1 MMSWLS
7 GSSKSQRGDFNVVIY
22 ESDYKQLCTWVLKK
36 TDIETGGDLFGLWAD
51 KHTAVIQF
59 VVGPGQNC
67 RRSSVSFYQDINYLE
82 KIGEHMTIREG
93 VCHIGEWHSHH
104 QLGLARPSG
113 GDENTVWNNMPT
125 YNLKRFVIFIANLE
139 QLRKDSYNVNI
150 GCFLFEL
157 ESVNGKEK
165 QLPVL
170 QGTFKILKNENL
182 LNRKLLRKR
191 DEGAEHDKIEI
202 SMECLKMEISPEGP
216 PQVTYVTKTS
226 SSSGNKRPK
235 TEGESGKKNNK
246 KSRKDARASSVGNEN
261 TQGKKSMTP
270 DDFKKGK
277 STGAEGTHKTATSDS
292 NEGNDS
298 HGSQPDDPKQ
308 GKSTG
313 AEGTHK
319 TATSDSNEGNDS
331 HGSQPDDPKQG
342 KLTGAEGT
350 QMIAT
355 SDSNETNDSHGS
367 EANDPKQGK
376 STRAEDTHKTATS
389 DSNEPNDSHGSQ
401 ADDPKQ
407 GKSTGVEGT
416 HKTATSD
423 SNEGNDSH
431 GSQPDD
437 PKQGKLTGAEGTQMI
452 ATSDPNEPN
461 DSHGSQPDD
470 PKQGKS
476 TGVEGT
482 HKTATSDSNEGNDS
496 HGSQPDDPK
505 QGKLT
510 GAEGTQMIAT
520 SDSNETNDS
529 HGSEANDPKQGKS
542 TRAEDTHKTAT
553 SDSNEGND
561 SHGSQAENSNELLT
575 NDEGNAQTSGGE
587 GTNLASDPLPQEKE
601 MDHEDQPGIQLL
613 ESKANV
619 TRASHDKTQEGTS
632 NKESNDDKRNVNISE
647 VEGENS
653 TDDQQL
659 PEKDQEHETQPNS
672 RKPEGDANDHNAS
685 HDRTEEGKSSKVSN
699 KDGGKAKIEGEKSAD
714 NAEPPSK
721 DSNKAFNSLDQDQ
734 TSRSNKNVSGQGET
748 PMKDKQTKSR
758 IQRSDRGAN
767 KQVKPHDSDKDKL
780 REGQKNDAS
789 RAGSSQPIPEKSS
802 KATKATPKSKSGAPP
817 SSSVPGKAVPVKPA
831 DKGAKK
837 KVEEK
842 GGIGKKGGPT
852 KYKNKTPSK

>member
-1 MMSWLS
+1 MSWLS

-82 KIGEHMTIREG
+82 KTGEHMTIREG

-170 QGTFKILKNENL
+170 QGTFKILKNENP

-202 SMECLKMEISPEGP
+202 KMECLKMEISPEGP

-235 TEGESGKKNNK
+235 TEDESGKKNNK

-261 TQGKKSMTP
+261 TQGKKNMTP
-270 DDFKKGK
+270 DDLKKGK
-277 STGAEGTHKTATSDS
+277 STGAEGTHK
-292 NEGNDS
+292 
-298 HGSQPDDPKQ
+298 
-308 GKSTG
+308 
-313 AEGTHK
+313 
-319 TATSDSNEGNDS
+319 
-331 HGSQPDDPKQG
+331 
-342 KLTGAEGT
+342 
-350 QMIAT
+350 IAT

-367 EANDPKQGK
+367 QANDPKQGK

-389 DSNEPNDSHGSQ
+389 DSNEHNDSHGSQ

-407 GKSTGVEGT
+407 GKSTGAEGT
-416 HKTATSD
+416 HKTPTSD

-431 GSQPDD
+431 GSQLDD
-437 PKQGKLTGAEGTQMI
+437 PKQVKLTGAEGT
-452 ATSDPNEPN
+452 
-461 DSHGSQPDD
+461 H
-470 PKQGKS
+470 
-476 TGVEGT
+476 
-482 HKTATSDSNEGNDS
+482 
-496 HGSQPDDPK
+496 
-505 QGKLT
+505 
-510 GAEGTQMIAT
+510 MIAT

-529 HGSEANDPKQGKS
+529 HGSQANDPKQGKS

-561 SHGSQAENSNELLT
+561 SHESQGENSNGLLT

-601 MDHEDQPGIQLL
+601 KDHEDQPGIQLL

-714 NAEPPSK
+714 NAEPPGK

-758 IQRSDRGAN
+758 SQRSDRGAN

-852 KYKNKTPSK
+852 KYKNKKPSK

>member
-1 MMSWLS
+1 MSWLS

-82 KIGEHMTIREG
+82 KTGEHMTLREG

-139 QLRKDSYNVNI
+139 QLRKDSYKVNI

-170 QGTFKILKNENL
+170 QGTFKILKNENP

-202 SMECLKMEISPEGP
+202 KMECLKMEISPEGP

-235 TEGESGKKNNK
+235 TEDESGKKNNK

-261 TQGKKSMTP
+261 TQGKKNMTP
-270 DDFKKGK
+270 DDLKKGK

-292 NEGNDS
+292 NETNDS
-298 HGSQPDDPKQ
+298 HGSQANDPKQGKSTRAEDTHKTATSDSNEPNDSHGSQADDPKQ

-367 EANDPKQGK
+367 Q
-376 STRAEDTHKTATS
+376 
-389 DSNEPNDSHGSQ
+389 
-401 ADDPKQ
+401 
-407 GKSTGVEGT
+407 
-416 HKTATSD
+416 
-423 SNEGNDSH
+423 
-431 GSQPDD
+431 
-437 PKQGKLTGAEGTQMI
+437 
-452 ATSDPNEPN
+452 
-461 DSHGSQPDD
+461 
-470 PKQGKS
+470 
-476 TGVEGT
+476 
-482 HKTATSDSNEGNDS
+482 
-496 HGSQPDDPK
+496 
-505 QGKLT
+505 
-510 GAEGTQMIAT
+510 
-520 SDSNETNDS
+520 
-529 HGSEANDPKQGKS
+529 ANDPKQGKS

-561 SHGSQAENSNELLT
+561 SHGSQAENSNGLLT

-601 MDHEDQPGIQLL
+601 KDHEDQPGIQLL

-714 NAEPPSK
+714 NAEPPGK

-758 IQRSDRGAN
+758 SQRSDRGAN

-789 RAGSSQPIPEKSS
+789 KAGSSQPTPGKSS
-802 KATKATPKSKSGAPP
+802 KATKATPKSKSGTPP

-831 DKGAKK
+831 GKEAMK

-852 KYKNKTPSK
+852 KYMNKKPSK

>member
-1 MMSWLS
+1 MSWLS

-82 KIGEHMTIREG
+82 KTGEHMTLREG

-170 QGTFKILKNENL
+170 QGTFKILKNENP

-202 SMECLKMEISPEGP
+202 KMECLKMEISPEGP

-235 TEGESGKKNNK
+235 TEDESGKKNNK

-261 TQGKKSMTP
+261 TQGKKNMTP
-270 DDFKKGK
+270 DDLKKGK

-292 NEGNDS
+292 NETNDS
-298 HGSQPDDPKQ
+298 HGSQANDPKQGKSTRAEDTHKTATSDSNEPNDSHGSQADDPKQ

-367 EANDPKQGK
+367 Q
-376 STRAEDTHKTATS
+376 
-389 DSNEPNDSHGSQ
+389 
-401 ADDPKQ
+401 
-407 GKSTGVEGT
+407 
-416 HKTATSD
+416 
-423 SNEGNDSH
+423 
-431 GSQPDD
+431 
-437 PKQGKLTGAEGTQMI
+437 
-452 ATSDPNEPN
+452 
-461 DSHGSQPDD
+461 
-470 PKQGKS
+470 
-476 TGVEGT
+476 
-482 HKTATSDSNEGNDS
+482 
-496 HGSQPDDPK
+496 
-505 QGKLT
+505 
-510 GAEGTQMIAT
+510 
-520 SDSNETNDS
+520 
-529 HGSEANDPKQGKS
+529 ANDPKQGKS

-561 SHGSQAENSNELLT
+561 SHGSQAENSNGLLT

-601 MDHEDQPGIQLL
+601 KDHEDQPGIQLL

-714 NAEPPSK
+714 NAEPPGK

-758 IQRSDRGAN
+758 SQRSDRGAN

-789 RAGSSQPIPEKSS
+789 KAGSSQPTPGKSS
-802 KATKATPKSKSGAPP
+802 KATKATPKSKSGTPP

-831 DKGAKK
+831 GKEAMK

-852 KYKNKTPSK
+852 KYMNKKPSK

>member
-1 MMSWLS
+1 MSWLS

-22 ESDYKQLCTWVLKK
+22 ESDYKQLCTWVLKN

-82 KIGEHMTIREG
+82 KIGEQMTKSEG

-170 QGTFKILKNENL
+170 QGTFKILKNENP

-202 SMECLKMEISPEGP
+202 KMECLKMEISPEGP

-235 TEGESGKKNNK
+235 TEDESGKKNNR

-261 TQGKKSMTP
+261 TQGKKNMTP
-270 DDFKKGK
+270 DDLKKGK

-292 NEGNDS
+292 NETNDS
-298 HGSQPDDPKQ
+298 HGSQANDPKQGKSTRAEDTHKTATSDSNEPNDSHGSQADDPKQ

-367 EANDPKQGK
+367 QANDPKQGK
-376 STRAEDTHKTATS
+376 STRT
-389 DSNEPNDSHGSQ
+389 
-401 ADDPKQ
+401 
-407 GKSTGVEGT
+407 
-416 HKTATSD
+416 
-423 SNEGNDSH
+423 
-431 GSQPDD
+431 
-437 PKQGKLTGAEGTQMI
+437 
-452 ATSDPNEPN
+452 
-461 DSHGSQPDD
+461 
-470 PKQGKS
+470 
-476 TGVEGT
+476 
-482 HKTATSDSNEGNDS
+482 
-496 HGSQPDDPK
+496 
-505 QGKLT
+505 
-510 GAEGTQMIAT
+510 
-520 SDSNETNDS
+520 
-529 HGSEANDPKQGKS
+529 
-542 TRAEDTHKTAT
+542 EDTHKTAT

-561 SHGSQAENSNELLT
+561 SHESQGENSNGLLT

-601 MDHEDQPGIQLL
+601 KDHEDQPGIQLL

-672 RKPEGDANDHNAS
+672 RKLEGDANDHNAS

-714 NAEPPSK
+714 NAEPPGK

-748 PMKDKQTKSR
+748 PMKDKQTKSGS
-758 IQRSDRGAN
+758 QRSDRGAN

-852 KYKNKTPSK
+852 KYKNKKPSK

>member
-1 MMSWLS
+1 MSWLS

-22 ESDYKQLCTWVLKK
+22 ESDYKQLCTWVLKN

-82 KIGEHMTIREG
+82 KIGEQMTKSEG

-170 QGTFKILKNENL
+170 QGTFKILKNENP

-202 SMECLKMEISPEGP
+202 KMECLKMEISPEGP

-235 TEGESGKKNNK
+235 TEDESGKKNNK

-261 TQGKKSMTP
+261 TQGKKNMTP
-270 DDFKKGK
+270 DDLKKGK

-292 NEGNDS
+292 NETNDS
-298 HGSQPDDPKQ
+298 HGSQ
-308 GKSTG
+308 
-313 AEGTHK
+313 
-319 TATSDSNEGNDS
+319 
-331 HGSQPDDPKQG
+331 
-342 KLTGAEGT
+342 
-350 QMIAT
+350 
-355 SDSNETNDSHGS
+355 
-367 EANDPKQGK
+367 ANDPKQGK

-407 GKSTGVEGT
+407 GKSTGAEGT
-416 HKTATSD
+416 HKTPTSD

-437 PKQGKLTGAEGTQMI
+437 PKQVKLTGAEGT
-452 ATSDPNEPN
+452 
-461 DSHGSQPDD
+461 H
-470 PKQGKS
+470 
-476 TGVEGT
+476 
-482 HKTATSDSNEGNDS
+482 
-496 HGSQPDDPK
+496 
-505 QGKLT
+505 
-510 GAEGTQMIAT
+510 MIAT

-529 HGSEANDPKQGKS
+529 HGSQANDPKQGKS

-561 SHGSQAENSNELLT
+561 SHESQGENSNGLLT

-601 MDHEDQPGIQLL
+601 KDHEDQPGIQLL

-685 HDRTEEGKSSKVSN
+685 HDRTEEGKSRKVSN

-714 NAEPPSK
+714 NAEPPGK

-758 IQRSDRGAN
+758 SQRSDRGAN

-789 RAGSSQPIPEKSS
+789 KAGSSQPTPGKSS
-802 KATKATPKSKSGAPP
+802 KATKATPKSKSGTPP

-831 DKGAKK
+831 GKEAMK

-852 KYKNKTPSK
+852 KYMNKKPSK

>member
-1 MMSWLS
+1 MSWLS

-22 ESDYKQLCTWVLKK
+22 ESDYKQLCTWVLKN

-82 KIGEHMTIREG
+82 KIGEQMTKSEG

-170 QGTFKILKNENL
+170 QGTFKILKNENP

-202 SMECLKMEISPEGP
+202 KMECLKMEISPEGP

-235 TEGESGKKNNK
+235 TEDESGKKNNR

-261 TQGKKSMTP
+261 TQGKKNMTP
-270 DDFKKGK
+270 DDLKKGK

-292 NEGNDS
+292 NETNDS
-298 HGSQPDDPKQ
+298 HGSQANDPKQGKSTRAEDTHKTATSDSNEPNDSHGSQADDPKQ

-367 EANDPKQGK
+367 Q
-376 STRAEDTHKTATS
+376 
-389 DSNEPNDSHGSQ
+389 
-401 ADDPKQ
+401 
-407 GKSTGVEGT
+407 
-416 HKTATSD
+416 
-423 SNEGNDSH
+423 
-431 GSQPDD
+431 
-437 PKQGKLTGAEGTQMI
+437 
-452 ATSDPNEPN
+452 
-461 DSHGSQPDD
+461 
-470 PKQGKS
+470 
-476 TGVEGT
+476 
-482 HKTATSDSNEGNDS
+482 
-496 HGSQPDDPK
+496 
-505 QGKLT
+505 
-510 GAEGTQMIAT
+510 
-520 SDSNETNDS
+520 
-529 HGSEANDPKQGKS
+529 ANDPKQGKS

-561 SHGSQAENSNELLT
+561 SHESQGENSNGLLT

-601 MDHEDQPGIQLL
+601 KDHEDQPGIQLL

-714 NAEPPSK
+714 NAEPPGK

-748 PMKDKQTKSR
+748 PMKDKQTKSGS
-758 IQRSDRGAN
+758 QRSDRGAN

-780 REGQKNDAS
+780 REGKKNDAS

-852 KYKNKTPSK
+852 KYKNKKPSK

>member
-1 MMSWLS
+1 MMSLLS
-7 GSSKSQRGDFNVVIY
+7 WSSKSQRGNFNVVIY
-22 ESDYKQLCTWVLKK
+22 ESDYKQLCAWVLKK

-82 KIGEHMTIREG
+82 KTGEHMTLREG

-170 QGTFKILKNENL
+170 QGTFKILQKENP

-202 SMECLKMEISPEGP
+202 KMECLKMEISPEGP

-235 TEGESGKKNNK
+235 TEDESGKKNNK

-261 TQGKKSMTP
+261 TQGKKNMTP
-270 DDFKKGK
+270 DDLKKGK

-292 NEGNDS
+292 NETNDS
-298 HGSQPDDPKQ
+298 HGSQANDPKQGKSTRAEDTHKTATSDSNEPNDSHGSQADDPKQ

-367 EANDPKQGK
+367 Q
-376 STRAEDTHKTATS
+376 
-389 DSNEPNDSHGSQ
+389 
-401 ADDPKQ
+401 
-407 GKSTGVEGT
+407 
-416 HKTATSD
+416 
-423 SNEGNDSH
+423 
-431 GSQPDD
+431 
-437 PKQGKLTGAEGTQMI
+437 
-452 ATSDPNEPN
+452 
-461 DSHGSQPDD
+461 
-470 PKQGKS
+470 
-476 TGVEGT
+476 
-482 HKTATSDSNEGNDS
+482 
-496 HGSQPDDPK
+496 
-505 QGKLT
+505 
-510 GAEGTQMIAT
+510 
-520 SDSNETNDS
+520 
-529 HGSEANDPKQGKS
+529 ANDPKQGKS

-561 SHGSQAENSNELLT
+561 SHGSQAENSNGLLT

-601 MDHEDQPGIQLL
+601 KDHEDQPGIQLL

-714 NAEPPSK
+714 NAEPPGK

-758 IQRSDRGAN
+758 SQRSDRGAN

-789 RAGSSQPIPEKSS
+789 KAGSSQPTPGKSS
-802 KATKATPKSKSGAPP
+802 KATKATPKSKSGTPP

-831 DKGAKK
+831 GKEAMK

-852 KYKNKTPSK
+852 KYMNKKPSK

>member
-1 MMSWLS
+1 MSWLS

-36 TDIETGGDLFGLWAD
+36 TNIETGGDLFGLWAD

-59 VVGPGQNC
+59 VAGPGQNC
-67 RRSSVSFYQDINYLE
+67 QRSSVSFYQDINYLG
-82 KIGEHMTIREG
+82 KIGEHMTKSEG

-170 QGTFKILKNENL
+170 QGTFKILKNENP
-182 LNRKLLRKR
+182 LNTKLLGKR

-202 SMECLKMEISPEGP
+202 KMECLKMEISPEGP

-235 TEGESGKKNNK
+235 TEDESGKMNK
-246 KSRKDARASSVGNEN
+246 KKKNSKESRKDARASSVGNEN
-261 TQGKKSMTP
+261 TQGKKNMTP
-270 DDFKKGK
+270 DDLKKGK

-292 NEGNDS
+292 NETNDS
-298 HGSQPDDPKQ
+298 HGSQ
-308 GKSTG
+308 
-313 AEGTHK
+313 
-319 TATSDSNEGNDS
+319 
-331 HGSQPDDPKQG
+331 
-342 KLTGAEGT
+342 
-350 QMIAT
+350 
-355 SDSNETNDSHGS
+355 
-367 EANDPKQGK
+367 ANDPKQGK

-407 GKSTGVEGT
+407 GKSTGAEGT

-431 GSQPDD
+431 GSQPGD
-437 PKQGKLTGAEGTQMI
+437 PKQGKLTGAEGT
-452 ATSDPNEPN
+452 
-461 DSHGSQPDD
+461 H
-470 PKQGKS
+470 
-476 TGVEGT
+476 
-482 HKTATSDSNEGNDS
+482 
-496 HGSQPDDPK
+496 
-505 QGKLT
+505 
-510 GAEGTQMIAT
+510 MIAT

-529 HGSEANDPKQGKS
+529 HGSQANDPKQGKS

-561 SHGSQAENSNELLT
+561 SHGSQAENSNGLLT

-587 GTNLASDPLPQEKE
+587 GTNPASDPLPQEKDK
-601 MDHEDQPGIQLL
+601 DHEDQSGIQLL

-714 NAEPPSK
+714 NAEPPGK
-721 DSNKAFNSLDQDQ
+721 DSNKALNSLDQDQ

-748 PMKDKQTKSR
+748 PMKDKQTKSGS
-758 IQRSDRGAN
+758 QRSDRGAN

-852 KYKNKTPSK
+852 KYKNKKPSK

>member
-1 MMSWLS
+1 MSWLS

-22 ESDYKQLCTWVLKK
+22 ESDYKQLCTWVLKN

-82 KIGEHMTIREG
+82 KIGEQMTKSEG

-170 QGTFKILKNENL
+170 QGTFKILKNENP

-202 SMECLKMEISPEGP
+202 KMECLKMEISPEGP

-235 TEGESGKKNNK
+235 TEDESGKKNNR

-261 TQGKKSMTP
+261 TQGKKNMTP
-270 DDFKKGK
+270 DDLKKGK
-277 STGAEGTHKTATSDS
+277 STGAEGTHKTAT
-292 NEGNDS
+292 
-298 HGSQPDDPKQ
+298 
-308 GKSTG
+308 
-313 AEGTHK
+313 
-319 TATSDSNEGNDS
+319 
-331 HGSQPDDPKQG
+331 
-342 KLTGAEGT
+342 
-350 QMIAT
+350 I
-355 SDSNETNDSHGS
+355 DSNETNDSHGS
-367 EANDPKQGK
+367 QANDPKQGK

-401 ADDPKQ
+401 ADDPEQ
-407 GKSTGVEGT
+407 GKSTGAEGT

-437 PKQGKLTGAEGTQMI
+437 PI
-452 ATSDPNEPN
+452 
-461 DSHGSQPDD
+461 
-470 PKQGKS
+470 
-476 TGVEGT
+476 
-482 HKTATSDSNEGNDS
+482 
-496 HGSQPDDPK
+496 

-520 SDSNETNDS
+520 SDSNEINDS
-529 HGSEANDPKQGKS
+529 HGSQANDPKQGKS
-542 TRAEDTHKTAT
+542 TRTEDTHKTAT

-561 SHGSQAENSNELLT
+561 SHESQGENSNGLLT

-601 MDHEDQPGIQLL
+601 KDHEDQPGIQLL

-714 NAEPPSK
+714 NAEPPGK

-748 PMKDKQTKSR
+748 PMKDKQTKSGS
-758 IQRSDRGAN
+758 QRSDRGAN

-852 KYKNKTPSK
+852 KYKNKKPSK

>member
-1 MMSWLS
+1 MSWLS

-22 ESDYKQLCTWVLKK
+22 ESDYKQLCTWVLKN

-82 KIGEHMTIREG
+82 KIGEQMTKSEG

-170 QGTFKILKNENL
+170 QGTFKILKNENP

-202 SMECLKMEISPEGP
+202 KMECLKMEISPEGP

-235 TEGESGKKNNK
+235 TEDESGKKNNR

-261 TQGKKSMTP
+261 TQGKKNMTP
-270 DDFKKGK
+270 DDLKKGK

-292 NEGNDS
+292 NETNDS
-298 HGSQPDDPKQ
+298 HGSQANDPKQGKSTRAEDTHKTATSDSNEPNDSHGSQADDPKQ

-367 EANDPKQGK
+367 QANDPKQGK
-376 STRAEDTHKTATS
+376 STRT
-389 DSNEPNDSHGSQ
+389 
-401 ADDPKQ
+401 
-407 GKSTGVEGT
+407 
-416 HKTATSD
+416 
-423 SNEGNDSH
+423 
-431 GSQPDD
+431 
-437 PKQGKLTGAEGTQMI
+437 
-452 ATSDPNEPN
+452 
-461 DSHGSQPDD
+461 
-470 PKQGKS
+470 
-476 TGVEGT
+476 
-482 HKTATSDSNEGNDS
+482 
-496 HGSQPDDPK
+496 
-505 QGKLT
+505 
-510 GAEGTQMIAT
+510 
-520 SDSNETNDS
+520 
-529 HGSEANDPKQGKS
+529 
-542 TRAEDTHKTAT
+542 EDTHKTAT

-561 SHGSQAENSNELLT
+561 SHESQGENSNGLLT

-601 MDHEDQPGIQLL
+601 KDHEDQPGIQLL

-714 NAEPPSK
+714 NAEPPGK

-748 PMKDKQTKSR
+748 PMKDKQTKSGS
-758 IQRSDRGAN
+758 QRSDRGAN

-789 RAGSSQPIPEKSS
+789 RAGSSQPITEKSS

-852 KYKNKTPSK
+852 KYKNKKPSK

>member
-1 MMSWLS
+1 MSWLS

-36 TDIETGGDLFGLWAD
+36 TNIETGGDLFGLWAD

-59 VVGPGQNC
+59 VAGPGQNC
-67 RRSSVSFYQDINYLE
+67 QRSSVSFYQDINYLG
-82 KIGEHMTIREG
+82 KIGEHMTKSEG

-170 QGTFKILKNENL
+170 QGTFKILKNENP
-182 LNRKLLRKR
+182 LNTKLLRKR

-202 SMECLKMEISPEGP
+202 KMECLKMEISPEGP

-235 TEGESGKKNNK
+235 TEDESGKMNK
-246 KSRKDARASSVGNEN
+246 KKKNSKESRKDARASSVGNEN
-261 TQGKKSMTP
+261 TQGKKNMTP
-270 DDFKKGK
+270 DDLKKGK

-292 NEGNDS
+292 NETNDS
-298 HGSQPDDPKQ
+298 HGSQ
-308 GKSTG
+308 
-313 AEGTHK
+313 
-319 TATSDSNEGNDS
+319 
-331 HGSQPDDPKQG
+331 
-342 KLTGAEGT
+342 
-350 QMIAT
+350 
-355 SDSNETNDSHGS
+355 
-367 EANDPKQGK
+367 ANDPKQGK

-407 GKSTGVEGT
+407 GKSTGAEGT

-431 GSQPDD
+431 GSQPGD
-437 PKQGKLTGAEGTQMI
+437 PKQGKLTGAEGT
-452 ATSDPNEPN
+452 
-461 DSHGSQPDD
+461 H
-470 PKQGKS
+470 
-476 TGVEGT
+476 
-482 HKTATSDSNEGNDS
+482 
-496 HGSQPDDPK
+496 
-505 QGKLT
+505 
-510 GAEGTQMIAT
+510 MIAT

-529 HGSEANDPKQGKS
+529 HGSQANDPKQGKS

-561 SHGSQAENSNELLT
+561 SHGSQAENSNGLLT

-587 GTNLASDPLPQEKE
+587 GTNPASDPLPQEKDK
-601 MDHEDQPGIQLL
+601 DHEDQSGIQLL

-714 NAEPPSK
+714 NAEPPGK

-748 PMKDKQTKSR
+748 PMKDKQTKSGS
-758 IQRSDRGAN
+758 QRSDRGAN

-789 RAGSSQPIPEKSS
+789 RAGSSQPTPEKSS

-852 KYKNKTPSK
+852 KYKNKKPSK

>member
-1 MMSWLS
+1 MSWLS

-22 ESDYKQLCTWVLKK
+22 ESDYKQLCTWVLKN

-82 KIGEHMTIREG
+82 KIGEQMTKSEG

-170 QGTFKILKNENL
+170 QGTFKILKNENP

-202 SMECLKMEISPEGP
+202 KMECLKMEISPEGP

-235 TEGESGKKNNK
+235 TEDESGKKNNR

-261 TQGKKSMTP
+261 TQGKKNMTP
-270 DDFKKGK
+270 DDLKKGK

-292 NEGNDS
+292 NETNDS
-298 HGSQPDDPKQ
+298 HGSQANDPKQGKSTRAEDTHKTATSDSNEPNDSHGSQADDPRQ

-367 EANDPKQGK
+367 QANDPKQGK
-376 STRAEDTHKTATS
+376 STRT
-389 DSNEPNDSHGSQ
+389 
-401 ADDPKQ
+401 
-407 GKSTGVEGT
+407 
-416 HKTATSD
+416 
-423 SNEGNDSH
+423 
-431 GSQPDD
+431 
-437 PKQGKLTGAEGTQMI
+437 
-452 ATSDPNEPN
+452 
-461 DSHGSQPDD
+461 
-470 PKQGKS
+470 
-476 TGVEGT
+476 
-482 HKTATSDSNEGNDS
+482 
-496 HGSQPDDPK
+496 
-505 QGKLT
+505 
-510 GAEGTQMIAT
+510 
-520 SDSNETNDS
+520 
-529 HGSEANDPKQGKS
+529 
-542 TRAEDTHKTAT
+542 EDTHKTAT

-561 SHGSQAENSNELLT
+561 SHESQGENSNGLLT

-601 MDHEDQPGIQLL
+601 KDHEDQPGIQSL

-714 NAEPPSK
+714 NAEPPGK

-748 PMKDKQTKSR
+748 PMKDKQTKSGS
-758 IQRSDRGAN
+758 QRSDRGAN

-852 KYKNKTPSK
+852 KYKNKKPSK

>member
-1 MMSWLS
+1 MSWLS

-22 ESDYKQLCTWVLKK
+22 ESDYKQLCTWVLKN

-82 KIGEHMTIREG
+82 KIGEQMTKSEG

-170 QGTFKILKNENL
+170 QGTFKILKNENP

-202 SMECLKMEISPEGP
+202 KMECLKMEISPEGP

-235 TEGESGKKNNK
+235 TEDESGKKNNK

-261 TQGKKSMTP
+261 TQGKKNMTP
-270 DDFKKGK
+270 DDLKKGK

-292 NEGNDS
+292 NEPNDS
-298 HGSQPDDPKQ
+298 HGSQADDPKQGKSTGAEGTHKTATSVSNETNDSHGSQENDPKQGKSTRAEDTHKTATSDSNEPNDSHGSQADDPKQ

-350 QMIAT
+350 HMIAT

-367 EANDPKQGK
+367 Q
-376 STRAEDTHKTATS
+376 
-389 DSNEPNDSHGSQ
+389 
-401 ADDPKQ
+401 
-407 GKSTGVEGT
+407 
-416 HKTATSD
+416 
-423 SNEGNDSH
+423 
-431 GSQPDD
+431 
-437 PKQGKLTGAEGTQMI
+437 
-452 ATSDPNEPN
+452 
-461 DSHGSQPDD
+461 
-470 PKQGKS
+470 
-476 TGVEGT
+476 
-482 HKTATSDSNEGNDS
+482 
-496 HGSQPDDPK
+496 
-505 QGKLT
+505 
-510 GAEGTQMIAT
+510 
-520 SDSNETNDS
+520 
-529 HGSEANDPKQGKS
+529 ANDPKQGKS

-561 SHGSQAENSNELLT
+561 SHGSQAENSNGLLT
-575 NDEGNAQTSGGE
+575 NDEGNALTSGWE
-587 GTNLASDPLPQEKE
+587 GTNLASDPLPQEKDK
-601 MDHEDQPGIQLL
+601 DHEDQPGIQLL

-714 NAEPPSK
+714 NAEPPGK
-721 DSNKAFNSLDQDQ
+721 DSNKAFNPLDQDQ

-748 PMKDKQTKSR
+748 PIKDKQTKSR
-758 IQRSDRGAN
+758 SQRSDRGAN

-842 GGIGKKGGPT
+842 GSIGKKGGPT
-852 KYKNKTPSK
+852 KYKNEKPSK

>member
-1 MMSWLS
+1 MMSLLS
-7 GSSKSQRGDFNVVIY
+7 WSSKSQRGNFNVVIY
-22 ESDYKQLCTWVLKK
+22 ESDYKQLCAWVLKK

-82 KIGEHMTIREG
+82 KIGEQMTKSEG

-170 QGTFKILKNENL
+170 QGTFKILKNENP

-202 SMECLKMEISPEGP
+202 KMECLKMEISPEGP

-235 TEGESGKKNNK
+235 TEDESGKKNNK

-261 TQGKKSMTP
+261 TQGKKNMTP
-270 DDFKKGK
+270 DDLKKGK

-292 NEGNDS
+292 NETNDS
-298 HGSQPDDPKQ
+298 HGSQANDPKQGKSTRAEDTHKTATSDSNEPNDSHGSQADDPKQ

-367 EANDPKQGK
+367 Q
-376 STRAEDTHKTATS
+376 
-389 DSNEPNDSHGSQ
+389 
-401 ADDPKQ
+401 
-407 GKSTGVEGT
+407 
-416 HKTATSD
+416 
-423 SNEGNDSH
+423 
-431 GSQPDD
+431 
-437 PKQGKLTGAEGTQMI
+437 
-452 ATSDPNEPN
+452 
-461 DSHGSQPDD
+461 
-470 PKQGKS
+470 
-476 TGVEGT
+476 
-482 HKTATSDSNEGNDS
+482 
-496 HGSQPDDPK
+496 
-505 QGKLT
+505 
-510 GAEGTQMIAT
+510 
-520 SDSNETNDS
+520 
-529 HGSEANDPKQGKS
+529 ANDPKQGKS

-561 SHGSQAENSNELLT
+561 SHGSQAENSNGLLT

-601 MDHEDQPGIQLL
+601 KDHEDQPGIQLL

-714 NAEPPSK
+714 NAEPPGK

-758 IQRSDRGAN
+758 SQRSDRGAN

-789 RAGSSQPIPEKSS
+789 KAGSSQPTPGKSS
-802 KATKATPKSKSGAPP
+802 KATKATPKSKSGTPP

-831 DKGAKK
+831 GKEAMK

-852 KYKNKTPSK
+852 KYMNKKPSK

>member
-1 MMSWLS
+1 MSWLS

-22 ESDYKQLCTWVLKK
+22 ESDYKQLCTWVLKN

-82 KIGEHMTIREG
+82 KIGEQMTKSEG

-170 QGTFKILKNENL
+170 QGTFKILKNENP

-202 SMECLKMEISPEGP
+202 KMECLKMEISPEGP

-235 TEGESGKKNNK
+235 TEDESGKKNNK

-261 TQGKKSMTP
+261 TQGKKNMTP
-270 DDFKKGK
+270 DDLKKGK
-277 STGAEGTHKTATSDS
+277 STGAEGTHKTATSV
-292 NEGNDS
+292 
-298 HGSQPDDPKQ
+298 
-308 GKSTG
+308 
-313 AEGTHK
+313 
-319 TATSDSNEGNDS
+319 
-331 HGSQPDDPKQG
+331 
-342 KLTGAEGT
+342 
-350 QMIAT
+350 
-355 SDSNETNDSHGS
+355 SNETNDSHGS
-367 EANDPKQGK
+367 QENDPKQGK

-401 ADDPKQ
+401 ADDPKH
-407 GKSTGVEGT
+407 GKSTGAEGT

-437 PKQGKLTGAEGTQMI
+437 PKQVKLTGAEGT
-452 ATSDPNEPN
+452 
-461 DSHGSQPDD
+461 H
-470 PKQGKS
+470 
-476 TGVEGT
+476 
-482 HKTATSDSNEGNDS
+482 
-496 HGSQPDDPK
+496 
-505 QGKLT
+505 
-510 GAEGTQMIAT
+510 MIAT

-529 HGSEANDPKQGKS
+529 HGSQANDPKQGKS

-561 SHGSQAENSNELLT
+561 SHGSQAENSNGLLT
-575 NDEGNAQTSGGE
+575 NDEGNTQTSGGE
-587 GTNLASDPLPQEKE
+587 GTNLASDPLPQEKDK
-601 MDHEDQPGIQLL
+601 DHEDQPGIQLL

-619 TRASHDKTQEGTS
+619 TGASHDKTQEGTS

-699 KDGGKAKIEGEKSAD
+699 KDEGKAKIEGEKSAD
-714 NAEPPSK
+714 NAEPPGK

-758 IQRSDRGAN
+758 SQRSDRGAN

-780 REGQKNDAS
+780 REGQENDAS

>member
-22 ESDYKQLCTWVLKK
+22 ESDYKQLCTWVLKN

-82 KIGEHMTIREG
+82 KIGEQMTKSEG

-170 QGTFKILKNENL
+170 QGTFKILKNENP
-182 LNRKLLRKR
+182 LNRKLLIKR

-202 SMECLKMEISPEGP
+202 KMECLKMEISPEGP

-235 TEGESGKKNNK
+235 TEDESGKKNNK

-261 TQGKKSMTP
+261 TQGKKNMTP
-270 DDFKKGK
+270 DDLKKGK

-292 NEGNDS
+292 NETNDS
-298 HGSQPDDPKQ
+298 HGSQANDPKQGKSTRAEDTHKTATSDSNEPNDSHGSQADDPKQ

-367 EANDPKQGK
+367 Q
-376 STRAEDTHKTATS
+376 
-389 DSNEPNDSHGSQ
+389 
-401 ADDPKQ
+401 
-407 GKSTGVEGT
+407 
-416 HKTATSD
+416 
-423 SNEGNDSH
+423 
-431 GSQPDD
+431 
-437 PKQGKLTGAEGTQMI
+437 
-452 ATSDPNEPN
+452 
-461 DSHGSQPDD
+461 
-470 PKQGKS
+470 
-476 TGVEGT
+476 
-482 HKTATSDSNEGNDS
+482 
-496 HGSQPDDPK
+496 
-505 QGKLT
+505 
-510 GAEGTQMIAT
+510 
-520 SDSNETNDS
+520 
-529 HGSEANDPKQGKS
+529 ANDPKQGKS

-561 SHGSQAENSNELLT
+561 SHGSQAENSNGLLT

-601 MDHEDQPGIQLL
+601 KDHEDQPGIQLL

-714 NAEPPSK
+714 NAEPPGK

-758 IQRSDRGAN
+758 SQRSDRGAN

-789 RAGSSQPIPEKSS
+789 KAGSSQPTPGKSS
-802 KATKATPKSKSGAPP
+802 KATKATPKSKSGTPP

-831 DKGAKK
+831 GKEAMK

-852 KYKNKTPSK
+852 KYMNKKPSK

>member
-1 MMSWLS
+1 MSWLS

-22 ESDYKQLCTWVLKK
+22 ESDYKQLCTWVLKN

-82 KIGEHMTIREG
+82 KIGEQMTKSEG

-170 QGTFKILKNENL
+170 QGTFKILKNENP

-202 SMECLKMEISPEGP
+202 KMECLKMEISPEGP

-235 TEGESGKKNNK
+235 TEDESGKKNNK

-261 TQGKKSMTP
+261 TQGKKNMTP
-270 DDFKKGK
+270 DDLKKGK

-292 NEGNDS
+292 NETNDS
-298 HGSQPDDPKQ
+298 HGSQTNDPKQGKSTRAEDTHKTATSDSNEPNDSHGSQADDPKQ

-367 EANDPKQGK
+367 QANDPKQGK
-376 STRAEDTHKTATS
+376 STRT
-389 DSNEPNDSHGSQ
+389 
-401 ADDPKQ
+401 
-407 GKSTGVEGT
+407 
-416 HKTATSD
+416 
-423 SNEGNDSH
+423 
-431 GSQPDD
+431 
-437 PKQGKLTGAEGTQMI
+437 
-452 ATSDPNEPN
+452 
-461 DSHGSQPDD
+461 
-470 PKQGKS
+470 
-476 TGVEGT
+476 
-482 HKTATSDSNEGNDS
+482 
-496 HGSQPDDPK
+496 
-505 QGKLT
+505 
-510 GAEGTQMIAT
+510 
-520 SDSNETNDS
+520 
-529 HGSEANDPKQGKS
+529 
-542 TRAEDTHKTAT
+542 EDTHKTAT

-561 SHGSQAENSNELLT
+561 SHESQGENSNGLLT

-587 GTNLASDPLPQEKE
+587 GTNPASDPLPQEKE
-601 MDHEDQPGIQLL
+601 KDHEDQPGIQLL

-714 NAEPPSK
+714 NAEPPGK

-748 PMKDKQTKSR
+748 PMKDKQTKSGS
-758 IQRSDRGAN
+758 QRSDRGAN
-767 KQVKPHDSDKDKL
+767 KQVKPHDSDKEKL

-852 KYKNKTPSK
+852 KYKNKKPSK

>member
-1 MMSWLS
+1 MSWLS

-22 ESDYKQLCTWVLKK
+22 ESDYKQLCTWVLKN

-82 KIGEHMTIREG
+82 KIGEQMTKSEG

-170 QGTFKILKNENL
+170 QGTFKILKNENP

-202 SMECLKMEISPEGP
+202 KMECLKMEISPEGP

-235 TEGESGKKNNK
+235 TEDESGKKNNK

-261 TQGKKSMTP
+261 TQGKKNMTP
-270 DDFKKGK
+270 DDLKKGK

-292 NEGNDS
+292 NETNDS
-298 HGSQPDDPKQ
+298 HGSQ
-308 GKSTG
+308 
-313 AEGTHK
+313 
-319 TATSDSNEGNDS
+319 
-331 HGSQPDDPKQG
+331 
-342 KLTGAEGT
+342 
-350 QMIAT
+350 
-355 SDSNETNDSHGS
+355 
-367 EANDPKQGK
+367 ANDPKQGK

-407 GKSTGVEGT
+407 GKSTGAEGT
-416 HKTATSD
+416 HKTPTSD

-437 PKQGKLTGAEGTQMI
+437 PKQVKLTGAEGT
-452 ATSDPNEPN
+452 
-461 DSHGSQPDD
+461 H
-470 PKQGKS
+470 
-476 TGVEGT
+476 
-482 HKTATSDSNEGNDS
+482 
-496 HGSQPDDPK
+496 
-505 QGKLT
+505 
-510 GAEGTQMIAT
+510 MIAT

-529 HGSEANDPKQGKS
+529 HGSQANDPKQGKS
-542 TRAEDTHKTAT
+542 TRTEDTHKTAT

-561 SHGSQAENSNELLT
+561 SHESQGENSNGLLT

-601 MDHEDQPGIQLL
+601 KDHEDQPGIQLL

-685 HDRTEEGKSSKVSN
+685 HDRTEEGKSRKVSN

-714 NAEPPSK
+714 NAEPPGK

-748 PMKDKQTKSR
+748 PMKDKQTKSGS
-758 IQRSDRGAN
+758 QRSDHGAN

-817 SSSVPGKAVPVKPA
+817 SSSVPGKAVPVIPA

-842 GGIGKKGGPT
+842 GGIGKKGSPT
-852 KYKNKTPSK
+852 KYKNKKPSK

>member
-1 MMSWLS
+1 MSWLS

-22 ESDYKQLCTWVLKK
+22 ESDYKQLCTWVLKN

-82 KIGEHMTIREG
+82 KIGEQMTKSEG

-170 QGTFKILKNENL
+170 QGTFKILKNENP

-202 SMECLKMEISPEGP
+202 KMECLKMEISPEGP

-235 TEGESGKKNNK
+235 TEDESGKKNNK

-261 TQGKKSMTP
+261 TQGKKNMTP
-270 DDFKKGK
+270 DDLKKGK

-292 NEGNDS
+292 NETNDS
-298 HGSQPDDPKQ
+298 HGSQANDPKQGKSTRAEDTHKTATSDSNEPNDSHGSQADDPKQ

-367 EANDPKQGK
+367 Q
-376 STRAEDTHKTATS
+376 
-389 DSNEPNDSHGSQ
+389 
-401 ADDPKQ
+401 
-407 GKSTGVEGT
+407 
-416 HKTATSD
+416 
-423 SNEGNDSH
+423 
-431 GSQPDD
+431 
-437 PKQGKLTGAEGTQMI
+437 
-452 ATSDPNEPN
+452 
-461 DSHGSQPDD
+461 
-470 PKQGKS
+470 
-476 TGVEGT
+476 
-482 HKTATSDSNEGNDS
+482 
-496 HGSQPDDPK
+496 
-505 QGKLT
+505 
-510 GAEGTQMIAT
+510 
-520 SDSNETNDS
+520 
-529 HGSEANDPKQGKS
+529 ANDPKQGKS

-561 SHGSQAENSNELLT
+561 SHESQGENSNGLLT

-601 MDHEDQPGIQLL
+601 KDHEDQPGIQLL

-714 NAEPPSK
+714 NAEPPGK

-748 PMKDKQTKSR
+748 PMKDKQTKSGS
-758 IQRSDRGAN
+758 QRSDRGAN

-789 RAGSSQPIPEKSS
+789 KAGSSQPTPGKSS
-802 KATKATPKSKSGAPP
+802 KATKATPKSKSGTPP

-831 DKGAKK
+831 GKEAMK

-852 KYKNKTPSK
+852 KYMNKKPSK

>member
-1 MMSWLS
+1 MSWLS

-22 ESDYKQLCTWVLKK
+22 ESDYKQLCTWVLKN

-82 KIGEHMTIREG
+82 KIGEQMTKSEG

-170 QGTFKILKNENL
+170 QGTFKILKNENP

-202 SMECLKMEISPEGP
+202 KMECLKMEISPEGP

-235 TEGESGKKNNK
+235 TEDESGKKNNR

-261 TQGKKSMTP
+261 TQGKKNMTP

-292 NEGNDS
+292 NETNDS
-298 HGSQPDDPKQ
+298 HGSQANDPKQGKSTRAEDTHKTATSDSNEPNDSHGSQADDPKQ

-367 EANDPKQGK
+367 QANDPKQGK
-376 STRAEDTHKTATS
+376 STRT
-389 DSNEPNDSHGSQ
+389 
-401 ADDPKQ
+401 
-407 GKSTGVEGT
+407 
-416 HKTATSD
+416 
-423 SNEGNDSH
+423 
-431 GSQPDD
+431 
-437 PKQGKLTGAEGTQMI
+437 
-452 ATSDPNEPN
+452 
-461 DSHGSQPDD
+461 
-470 PKQGKS
+470 
-476 TGVEGT
+476 
-482 HKTATSDSNEGNDS
+482 
-496 HGSQPDDPK
+496 
-505 QGKLT
+505 
-510 GAEGTQMIAT
+510 
-520 SDSNETNDS
+520 
-529 HGSEANDPKQGKS
+529 
-542 TRAEDTHKTAT
+542 EDTHKTAT

-561 SHGSQAENSNELLT
+561 SHESQGENSNGLLT

-601 MDHEDQPGIQLL
+601 KDHEDQPGIQLL

-714 NAEPPSK
+714 NAEPPGK

-748 PMKDKQTKSR
+748 PMKDKQTKSGS
-758 IQRSDRGAN
+758 QRSDRGAN

-852 KYKNKTPSK
+852 KYKNKKPSK

>member
-1 MMSWLS
+1 MSWLS

-22 ESDYKQLCTWVLKK
+22 ESDYKQLCTWVLKN

-82 KIGEHMTIREG
+82 KIGEQMTKSEG

-170 QGTFKILKNENL
+170 QGTFKILKNENP

-202 SMECLKMEISPEGP
+202 KMECLKMEISPEGP

-235 TEGESGKKNNK
+235 TEDESGKKNNK

-261 TQGKKSMTP
+261 TQGKKNMTP
-270 DDFKKGK
+270 DDLKKGK

-292 NEGNDS
+292 NETNDS
-298 HGSQPDDPKQ
+298 HGSQANDPKQGKSTRAEDTHKTATSDSNEPNDSHGSQADDPKQ

-367 EANDPKQGK
+367 Q
-376 STRAEDTHKTATS
+376 
-389 DSNEPNDSHGSQ
+389 
-401 ADDPKQ
+401 
-407 GKSTGVEGT
+407 
-416 HKTATSD
+416 
-423 SNEGNDSH
+423 
-431 GSQPDD
+431 
-437 PKQGKLTGAEGTQMI
+437 
-452 ATSDPNEPN
+452 
-461 DSHGSQPDD
+461 
-470 PKQGKS
+470 
-476 TGVEGT
+476 
-482 HKTATSDSNEGNDS
+482 
-496 HGSQPDDPK
+496 
-505 QGKLT
+505 
-510 GAEGTQMIAT
+510 
-520 SDSNETNDS
+520 
-529 HGSEANDPKQGKS
+529 ANDPKQGKS

-561 SHGSQAENSNELLT
+561 SHGSQAENSNGLLT

-601 MDHEDQPGIQLL
+601 KDHEDQPGIQLL

-714 NAEPPSK
+714 NAEPPGK

-758 IQRSDRGAN
+758 SQRSDRGAN

-789 RAGSSQPIPEKSS
+789 KAGSSQPTPGKSS
-802 KATKATPKSKSGAPP
+802 KATKATPKSKSGTPP

-831 DKGAKK
+831 GKEAMK

-852 KYKNKTPSK
+852 KYMNKKPSK

>member
-1 MMSWLS
+1 MMSLLS
-7 GSSKSQRGDFNVVIY
+7 WSSKSQRGNFNVVIY
-22 ESDYKQLCTWVLKK
+22 ESDYKQLCAWVLKK
-36 TDIETGGDLFGLWAD
+36 TNIETGGDLFGLWAD

-82 KIGEHMTIREG
+82 KIGEQMTKSEG

-170 QGTFKILKNENL
+170 QGTFKILKNENP

-202 SMECLKMEISPEGP
+202 KMECLKMEISPEGP

-235 TEGESGKKNNK
+235 TEDESGKKNNR

-261 TQGKKSMTP
+261 TQGKKNMTP
-270 DDFKKGK
+270 DDLKKGK

-292 NEGNDS
+292 NETNDS
-298 HGSQPDDPKQ
+298 HGSQANDPKQGKSTRAEDTHKTATSDSNEPNDSHGSQADDPKQ

-367 EANDPKQGK
+367 QANDPKQGK
-376 STRAEDTHKTATS
+376 STRT
-389 DSNEPNDSHGSQ
+389 
-401 ADDPKQ
+401 
-407 GKSTGVEGT
+407 
-416 HKTATSD
+416 
-423 SNEGNDSH
+423 
-431 GSQPDD
+431 
-437 PKQGKLTGAEGTQMI
+437 
-452 ATSDPNEPN
+452 
-461 DSHGSQPDD
+461 
-470 PKQGKS
+470 
-476 TGVEGT
+476 
-482 HKTATSDSNEGNDS
+482 
-496 HGSQPDDPK
+496 
-505 QGKLT
+505 
-510 GAEGTQMIAT
+510 
-520 SDSNETNDS
+520 
-529 HGSEANDPKQGKS
+529 
-542 TRAEDTHKTAT
+542 EDTHKTAT

-561 SHGSQAENSNELLT
+561 SHESQGENSNGLLT

-601 MDHEDQPGIQLL
+601 KDHEDQPGIQLL

-672 RKPEGDANDHNAS
+672 RKLEGDANDHNAS

-714 NAEPPSK
+714 NAEPPGK

-748 PMKDKQTKSR
+748 PMKDKQTKSGS
-758 IQRSDRGAN
+758 QRSDRGAN

-852 KYKNKTPSK
+852 KYKNKKPSK

>member
-1 MMSWLS
+1 MSWLS

-22 ESDYKQLCTWVLKK
+22 ESDYKQLCTWVLKN

-67 RRSSVSFYQDINYLE
+67 QRSPVSFYQDINYLE
-82 KIGEHMTIREG
+82 EIGKHMTKNEG

-170 QGTFKILKNENL
+170 QGTFKILKNENP

-202 SMECLKMEISPEGP
+202 KMECLKMEISPEGP

-235 TEGESGKKNNK
+235 TEDESGKKNNR

-261 TQGKKSMTP
+261 TQGKKNMTP
-270 DDFKKGK
+270 DDLKKGK

-292 NEGNDS
+292 NETNDS
-298 HGSQPDDPKQ
+298 HGSQANDPKQGKSTRAEDTHKTATSDSNEPNDSHGSQADDPKQ

-367 EANDPKQGK
+367 QANDPKQGK
-376 STRAEDTHKTATS
+376 STRT
-389 DSNEPNDSHGSQ
+389 
-401 ADDPKQ
+401 
-407 GKSTGVEGT
+407 
-416 HKTATSD
+416 
-423 SNEGNDSH
+423 
-431 GSQPDD
+431 
-437 PKQGKLTGAEGTQMI
+437 
-452 ATSDPNEPN
+452 
-461 DSHGSQPDD
+461 
-470 PKQGKS
+470 
-476 TGVEGT
+476 
-482 HKTATSDSNEGNDS
+482 
-496 HGSQPDDPK
+496 
-505 QGKLT
+505 
-510 GAEGTQMIAT
+510 
-520 SDSNETNDS
+520 
-529 HGSEANDPKQGKS
+529 
-542 TRAEDTHKTAT
+542 EDTHKTAT

-561 SHGSQAENSNELLT
+561 SHESQGENSNGLLT

-601 MDHEDQPGIQLL
+601 KDHEDQPGIQLL

-714 NAEPPSK
+714 NAEPPGK

-748 PMKDKQTKSR
+748 PMKDKQTKSGS
-758 IQRSDRGAN
+758 QRSDRGAN

-780 REGQKNDAS
+780 REGKKNDAS

-852 KYKNKTPSK
+852 KYKNKKPSK

>member
-1 MMSWLS
+1 MSWLS

-82 KIGEHMTIREG
+82 KTGEQMTKSEG

-170 QGTFKILKNENL
+170 QGTFKILKNENP

-202 SMECLKMEISPEGP
+202 KMECLKMEISPEGP

-235 TEGESGKKNNK
+235 TEDESGKKNNK

-261 TQGKKSMTP
+261 TQGKKNMTP
-270 DDFKKGK
+270 DDLKKGK
-277 STGAEGTHKTATSDS
+277 STGAEGTHK
-292 NEGNDS
+292 
-298 HGSQPDDPKQ
+298 
-308 GKSTG
+308 
-313 AEGTHK
+313 
-319 TATSDSNEGNDS
+319 
-331 HGSQPDDPKQG
+331 
-342 KLTGAEGT
+342 
-350 QMIAT
+350 IAT

-367 EANDPKQGK
+367 QANDPKQGK
-376 STRAEDTHKTATS
+376 STRAEDTHMTATS

-407 GKSTGVEGT
+407 GKSTGAEGT
-416 HKTATSD
+416 HKTPTSD

-431 GSQPDD
+431 GSQLDD
-437 PKQGKLTGAEGTQMI
+437 PKQVKLTGAEGT
-452 ATSDPNEPN
+452 
-461 DSHGSQPDD
+461 H
-470 PKQGKS
+470 
-476 TGVEGT
+476 
-482 HKTATSDSNEGNDS
+482 
-496 HGSQPDDPK
+496 
-505 QGKLT
+505 
-510 GAEGTQMIAT
+510 MIAT

-529 HGSEANDPKQGKS
+529 HGSQANDPKQGKS
-542 TRAEDTHKTAT
+542 TRTEDTHKTAT

-561 SHGSQAENSNELLT
+561 SHESQGENSNGLLT

-601 MDHEDQPGIQLL
+601 KDHEDQPGIQLL

-685 HDRTEEGKSSKVSN
+685 HDRTEEGKSRKVSN

-714 NAEPPSK
+714 NAEPPGK

-748 PMKDKQTKSR
+748 PMKDKQTKSGS
-758 IQRSDRGAN
+758 QRSDRGAN

-852 KYKNKTPSK
+852 KYKNKKPSK

>member
-1 MMSWLS
+1 MSWLS

-22 ESDYKQLCTWVLKK
+22 ESDYKQLCTWVLKN

-82 KIGEHMTIREG
+82 KIGEQMTKSEG

-125 YNLKRFVIFIANLE
+125 YNLKRFVIFIANLK
-139 QLRKDSYNVNI
+139 QLRKDSYDVNI

-170 QGTFKILKNENL
+170 QGTFKILKNENP

-202 SMECLKMEISPEGP
+202 KMECLKMEISPEGP

-235 TEGESGKKNNK
+235 TEDESGKKNNR

-261 TQGKKSMTP
+261 TQGKKNMTP
-270 DDFKKGK
+270 DDLKKGK
-277 STGAEGTHKTATSDS
+277 STGAEGIHKTATSDSNETNDSHGSQANDPKQEKSTRAEDTHKTATSDS
-292 NEGNDS
+292 NEPNDS
-298 HGSQPDDPKQ
+298 HGSQADDPKQ

-367 EANDPKQGK
+367 QANDPKQGK
-376 STRAEDTHKTATS
+376 STRT
-389 DSNEPNDSHGSQ
+389 
-401 ADDPKQ
+401 
-407 GKSTGVEGT
+407 
-416 HKTATSD
+416 
-423 SNEGNDSH
+423 
-431 GSQPDD
+431 
-437 PKQGKLTGAEGTQMI
+437 
-452 ATSDPNEPN
+452 
-461 DSHGSQPDD
+461 
-470 PKQGKS
+470 
-476 TGVEGT
+476 
-482 HKTATSDSNEGNDS
+482 
-496 HGSQPDDPK
+496 
-505 QGKLT
+505 
-510 GAEGTQMIAT
+510 
-520 SDSNETNDS
+520 
-529 HGSEANDPKQGKS
+529 
-542 TRAEDTHKTAT
+542 EDTHKTAT

-561 SHGSQAENSNELLT
+561 SHESQGENSNGLLT
-575 NDEGNAQTSGGE
+575 NDEGNVQTSGGE

-601 MDHEDQPGIQLL
+601 KDHEDQPGIQLL

-699 KDGGKAKIEGEKSAD
+699 KDGGKAKIEEEKSAD
-714 NAEPPSK
+714 NAEPPGK

-748 PMKDKQTKSR
+748 PMKDKQTKSGS
-758 IQRSDRGAN
+758 QRSDRGAN

-802 KATKATPKSKSGAPP
+802 KATKATPKSKSGAPS

-842 GGIGKKGGPT
+842 GGIGAKGGPA
-852 KYKNKTPSK
+852 KYKNKKPSK

>member
-1 MMSWLS
+1 MSWLS

-22 ESDYKQLCTWVLKK
+22 ESDYKQLCTWVLKN

-82 KIGEHMTIREG
+82 KIGEQMTKSEG

-170 QGTFKILKNENL
+170 QGTFKILKNENP

-202 SMECLKMEISPEGP
+202 KMECLKMEISPEGP

-235 TEGESGKKNNK
+235 TEDESGKKNNR

-261 TQGKKSMTP
+261 TQGKKNMTP
-270 DDFKKGK
+270 DDLKKGK

-292 NEGNDS
+292 NETNDS
-298 HGSQPDDPKQ
+298 HGSQANDPKQGKSTRAEDTHKTATSDSNEPNDSHGSQADDPKQ

-367 EANDPKQGK
+367 QANDPKQGK
-376 STRAEDTHKTATS
+376 STRT
-389 DSNEPNDSHGSQ
+389 
-401 ADDPKQ
+401 
-407 GKSTGVEGT
+407 
-416 HKTATSD
+416 
-423 SNEGNDSH
+423 
-431 GSQPDD
+431 
-437 PKQGKLTGAEGTQMI
+437 
-452 ATSDPNEPN
+452 
-461 DSHGSQPDD
+461 
-470 PKQGKS
+470 
-476 TGVEGT
+476 
-482 HKTATSDSNEGNDS
+482 
-496 HGSQPDDPK
+496 
-505 QGKLT
+505 
-510 GAEGTQMIAT
+510 
-520 SDSNETNDS
+520 
-529 HGSEANDPKQGKS
+529 
-542 TRAEDTHKTAT
+542 EDTHKTAT

-561 SHGSQAENSNELLT
+561 SHESQGENSNGLLT

-601 MDHEDQPGIQLL
+601 KDHEDQPGIQLL

-714 NAEPPSK
+714 NAEPPGK

-748 PMKDKQTKSR
+748 PMKDKQTKSGS
-758 IQRSDRGAN
+758 QRSDRGAN

-780 REGQKNDAS
+780 REGKKNDAS

-852 KYKNKTPSK
+852 KYKNKKPSK

>member
-1 MMSWLS
+1 MSWLS

-82 KIGEHMTIREG
+82 KTGEHMTLREG

-157 ESVNGKEK
+157 ESVNGKEE

-170 QGTFKILKNENL
+170 QGTFKILKNENP

-202 SMECLKMEISPEGP
+202 KMECLKMEISPEGP

-235 TEGESGKKNNK
+235 TEDESGKKNNR

-261 TQGKKSMTP
+261 TQGKKNMTP
-270 DDFKKGK
+270 DDLKKGK
-277 STGAEGTHKTATSDS
+277 STGAEGTHK
-292 NEGNDS
+292 
-298 HGSQPDDPKQ
+298 
-308 GKSTG
+308 
-313 AEGTHK
+313 
-319 TATSDSNEGNDS
+319 
-331 HGSQPDDPKQG
+331 
-342 KLTGAEGT
+342 
-350 QMIAT
+350 IAT

-367 EANDPKQGK
+367 QANDPKQGK

-407 GKSTGVEGT
+407 GKSTGAEGT
-416 HKTATSD
+416 HKTPTSD

-431 GSQPDD
+431 GSQLDD
-437 PKQGKLTGAEGTQMI
+437 PKQVKLTGAEGT
-452 ATSDPNEPN
+452 
-461 DSHGSQPDD
+461 H
-470 PKQGKS
+470 
-476 TGVEGT
+476 
-482 HKTATSDSNEGNDS
+482 
-496 HGSQPDDPK
+496 
-505 QGKLT
+505 
-510 GAEGTQMIAT
+510 MIAT

-529 HGSEANDPKQGKS
+529 HGSQANDPKQGKS

-561 SHGSQAENSNELLT
+561 SHESQGENSNGLLT

-601 MDHEDQPGIQLL
+601 KDHEDQPGIQLL

-714 NAEPPSK
+714 NAEPPGK
-721 DSNKAFNSLDQDQ
+721 DPNKAFNSLDQDQ

-758 IQRSDRGAN
+758 SQRSDRGAN

-789 RAGSSQPIPEKSS
+789 KAGSSQPTPGKSS
-802 KATKATPKSKSGAPP
+802 KATKATPKSKSGTPP

-831 DKGAKK
+831 GKEAMK

-852 KYKNKTPSK
+852 KYMNKKPSK

>member
-1 MMSWLS
+1 MSWLS

-22 ESDYKQLCTWVLKK
+22 ESDYKQLCTWVLKN

-82 KIGEHMTIREG
+82 KIGEQMTKSEG

-170 QGTFKILKNENL
+170 QGTFKILKNENP

-202 SMECLKMEISPEGP
+202 KMECLKMEISPEGP

-235 TEGESGKKNNK
+235 TEDESGKKNNR

-261 TQGKKSMTP
+261 TQGKKNMTP
-270 DDFKKGK
+270 DDLKKGK

-292 NEGNDS
+292 NETNDS
-298 HGSQPDDPKQ
+298 HGSQANDPKQGKSTRAEDTHKTATSDSNEPNDSHGSQADDPRQ

-367 EANDPKQGK
+367 QANDPKQGK
-376 STRAEDTHKTATS
+376 STRT
-389 DSNEPNDSHGSQ
+389 
-401 ADDPKQ
+401 
-407 GKSTGVEGT
+407 
-416 HKTATSD
+416 
-423 SNEGNDSH
+423 
-431 GSQPDD
+431 
-437 PKQGKLTGAEGTQMI
+437 
-452 ATSDPNEPN
+452 
-461 DSHGSQPDD
+461 
-470 PKQGKS
+470 
-476 TGVEGT
+476 
-482 HKTATSDSNEGNDS
+482 
-496 HGSQPDDPK
+496 
-505 QGKLT
+505 
-510 GAEGTQMIAT
+510 
-520 SDSNETNDS
+520 
-529 HGSEANDPKQGKS
+529 
-542 TRAEDTHKTAT
+542 EDTHKTAT

-561 SHGSQAENSNELLT
+561 SHESQGENSNGLLT

-601 MDHEDQPGIQLL
+601 KDHEDQPGIQLL

-714 NAEPPSK
+714 NAEPPGK

-748 PMKDKQTKSR
+748 PMKDKQTKSGS
-758 IQRSDRGAN
+758 QRSDRGAN
-767 KQVKPHDSDKDKL
+767 KPRDSDKDKL
-780 REGQKNDAS
+780 REGKKNDAS

-852 KYKNKTPSK
+852 KYKNKKPSK

>member
-1 MMSWLS
+1 MSWLS

-22 ESDYKQLCTWVLKK
+22 ESDYKQLCTWVLKN

-82 KIGEHMTIREG
+82 KIGEQMTKSEG

-170 QGTFKILKNENL
+170 QGTFKILKNENP

-202 SMECLKMEISPEGP
+202 KMECLKMEISPEGP

-235 TEGESGKKNNK
+235 TEDESGKKNNR

-261 TQGKKSMTP
+261 TQGKKNMTP
-270 DDFKKGK
+270 DDLKKGK

-292 NEGNDS
+292 NETNDS
-298 HGSQPDDPKQ
+298 HGSQANDPKQGKSTRAEDTHKTATSDSNEPNDSHGSQADDPKQ

-367 EANDPKQGK
+367 QANDPKQGK
-376 STRAEDTHKTATS
+376 STRT
-389 DSNEPNDSHGSQ
+389 
-401 ADDPKQ
+401 
-407 GKSTGVEGT
+407 
-416 HKTATSD
+416 
-423 SNEGNDSH
+423 
-431 GSQPDD
+431 
-437 PKQGKLTGAEGTQMI
+437 
-452 ATSDPNEPN
+452 
-461 DSHGSQPDD
+461 
-470 PKQGKS
+470 
-476 TGVEGT
+476 
-482 HKTATSDSNEGNDS
+482 
-496 HGSQPDDPK
+496 
-505 QGKLT
+505 
-510 GAEGTQMIAT
+510 
-520 SDSNETNDS
+520 
-529 HGSEANDPKQGKS
+529 
-542 TRAEDTHKTAT
+542 EDTHKTAT

-561 SHGSQAENSNELLT
+561 SHESQGENSNGLLK

-601 MDHEDQPGIQLL
+601 KDHEDQPGIQLL

-714 NAEPPSK
+714 NAEPPGK

-748 PMKDKQTKSR
+748 PMKDKQTKSGS
-758 IQRSDRGAN
+758 QRSDRGAN

-852 KYKNKTPSK
+852 KYKNKKPSK

>member
-1 MMSWLS
+1 MSWLS

-22 ESDYKQLCTWVLKK
+22 ESDYKQLCTWVLKN

-82 KIGEHMTIREG
+82 KIGEQMTKSEG

-170 QGTFKILKNENL
+170 QGTFKILKNENP

-202 SMECLKMEISPEGP
+202 KMECLKMEISPEGP

-235 TEGESGKKNNK
+235 TEDESGKKNNK

-261 TQGKKSMTP
+261 TQGKKNMTP
-270 DDFKKGK
+270 DDLKKGK

-292 NEGNDS
+292 NEPNDS
-298 HGSQPDDPKQ
+298 HGSQADDPKQGKSTGAEGTHKTATSVSNETNDSHGSQENDPKQGKSTRAEDTHKTATSDSNEPNDSHGSQADDPKQ

-350 QMIAT
+350 HMIAT

-367 EANDPKQGK
+367 QANDPKQGK
-376 STRAEDTHKTATS
+376 S
-389 DSNEPNDSHGSQ
+389 
-401 ADDPKQ
+401 
-407 GKSTGVEGT
+407 
-416 HKTATSD
+416 
-423 SNEGNDSH
+423 
-431 GSQPDD
+431 
-437 PKQGKLTGAEGTQMI
+437 L
-452 ATSDPNEPN
+452 
-461 DSHGSQPDD
+461 
-470 PKQGKS
+470 
-476 TGVEGT
+476 
-482 HKTATSDSNEGNDS
+482 
-496 HGSQPDDPK
+496 
-505 QGKLT
+505 
-510 GAEGTQMIAT
+510 
-520 SDSNETNDS
+520 
-529 HGSEANDPKQGKS
+529 
-542 TRAEDTHKTAT
+542 RAEDTHKTAT

-561 SHGSQAENSNELLT
+561 SHGSQAENSNGLLT
-575 NDEGNAQTSGGE
+575 NDEGNALTSGWE
-587 GTNLASDPLPQEKE
+587 GTNLASDPLPQEKDK
-601 MDHEDQPGIQLL
+601 DHEDQPGIQLL

-714 NAEPPSK
+714 NAEPPGK
-721 DSNKAFNSLDQDQ
+721 DSNKAFNPLDQDQ

-748 PMKDKQTKSR
+748 PIKDKQTKSR
-758 IQRSDRGAN
+758 SQRSDRGAN

-780 REGQKNDAS
+780 RDAS

-842 GGIGKKGGPT
+842 GSIGKKGGPT
-852 KYKNKTPSK
+852 KYKNEKPSK

>member
-1 MMSWLS
+1 MSWLS

-82 KIGEHMTIREG
+82 KTGEHMTLREG

-170 QGTFKILKNENL
+170 QGTFKILKNENP

-202 SMECLKMEISPEGP
+202 KMECLKMEISPEGP

-235 TEGESGKKNNK
+235 TEDESGKKNNK

-261 TQGKKSMTP
+261 TQGKKNMTP
-270 DDFKKGK
+270 DDLKKGK

-292 NEGNDS
+292 NETNDSHGSQANDPKQGKSTRAEDTHKTATSDSNEGNDS
-298 HGSQPDDPKQ
+298 HGSQADDPKQ

-367 EANDPKQGK
+367 Q
-376 STRAEDTHKTATS
+376 
-389 DSNEPNDSHGSQ
+389 
-401 ADDPKQ
+401 
-407 GKSTGVEGT
+407 
-416 HKTATSD
+416 
-423 SNEGNDSH
+423 
-431 GSQPDD
+431 
-437 PKQGKLTGAEGTQMI
+437 
-452 ATSDPNEPN
+452 
-461 DSHGSQPDD
+461 
-470 PKQGKS
+470 
-476 TGVEGT
+476 
-482 HKTATSDSNEGNDS
+482 
-496 HGSQPDDPK
+496 
-505 QGKLT
+505 
-510 GAEGTQMIAT
+510 
-520 SDSNETNDS
+520 
-529 HGSEANDPKQGKS
+529 ANDPKQGKS

-561 SHGSQAENSNELLT
+561 SHGSQAENSNGLLT

-601 MDHEDQPGIQLL
+601 KDHEDQPGIQLL

-714 NAEPPSK
+714 NAEPPGK

-758 IQRSDRGAN
+758 SQRSDRGAN

-789 RAGSSQPIPEKSS
+789 KAGSSQPTPGKSS
-802 KATKATPKSKSGAPP
+802 KATKATPKSKSGTPP

-831 DKGAKK
+831 GKEAMK

-852 KYKNKTPSK
+852 KYMNKKPSK

>member
-1 MMSWLS
+1 MSWLS

-22 ESDYKQLCTWVLKK
+22 ESDYKQLCTWVLKN

-82 KIGEHMTIREG
+82 KIGEQMTKSEG

-170 QGTFKILKNENL
+170 QGTFKILKNENP

-202 SMECLKMEISPEGP
+202 KMECLKMEISPEGP

-235 TEGESGKKNNK
+235 TEDESGKKNNK

-261 TQGKKSMTP
+261 TQGKKNMTP
-270 DDFKKGK
+270 DDLKKGK

-292 NEGNDS
+292 NETNDS
-298 HGSQPDDPKQ
+298 HGSQANDPKQGKSTRAEDTHKTATSDSNEPNDSHGSQADDPKQ

-367 EANDPKQGK
+367 Q
-376 STRAEDTHKTATS
+376 
-389 DSNEPNDSHGSQ
+389 
-401 ADDPKQ
+401 
-407 GKSTGVEGT
+407 
-416 HKTATSD
+416 
-423 SNEGNDSH
+423 
-431 GSQPDD
+431 
-437 PKQGKLTGAEGTQMI
+437 
-452 ATSDPNEPN
+452 
-461 DSHGSQPDD
+461 
-470 PKQGKS
+470 
-476 TGVEGT
+476 
-482 HKTATSDSNEGNDS
+482 
-496 HGSQPDDPK
+496 
-505 QGKLT
+505 
-510 GAEGTQMIAT
+510 
-520 SDSNETNDS
+520 
-529 HGSEANDPKQGKS
+529 ANDPKQGKS

-561 SHGSQAENSNELLT
+561 SHGSQAENSNGLLT

-601 MDHEDQPGIQLL
+601 KDHEDQPGIQLL

-699 KDGGKAKIEGEKSAD
+699 KDGGKAKIEGKKSAD
-714 NAEPPSK
+714 NAEPPGK

-758 IQRSDRGAN
+758 SQRSDRGAN

-789 RAGSSQPIPEKSS
+789 KAGSSQPTPGKSS
-802 KATKATPKSKSGAPP
+802 KATKATPKSKSGTPP

-831 DKGAKK
+831 GKEAMK

-852 KYKNKTPSK
+852 KYMNKKPSK

>member
-1 MMSWLS
+1 MSWLS

-22 ESDYKQLCTWVLKK
+22 ESDYKQLCTWVLKN

-82 KIGEHMTIREG
+82 KIGEQMTKSEG

-125 YNLKRFVIFIANLE
+125 YNLKRFVIFIANLK

-170 QGTFKILKNENL
+170 QGTFKILKNENP

-202 SMECLKMEISPEGP
+202 KMECLKMEISPEGP

-235 TEGESGKKNNK
+235 TEDESGKKNNR

-261 TQGKKSMTP
+261 TQGKKNMTP
-270 DDFKKGK
+270 DDLKKGK
-277 STGAEGTHKTATSDS
+277 STGAEGTHKTATNDS
-292 NEGNDS
+292 NETNDS
-298 HGSQPDDPKQ
+298 HGSQANDPKQGKSTRAEDTHKTATSDSNEPNDSHGSQADDPEQ

-367 EANDPKQGK
+367 QANDPKQGK

-401 ADDPKQ
+401 ADDPEQ
-407 GKSTGVEGT
+407 GKSTG
-416 HKTATSD
+416 A
-423 SNEGNDSH
+423 
-431 GSQPDD
+431 
-437 PKQGKLTGAEGTQMI
+437 
-452 ATSDPNEPN
+452 
-461 DSHGSQPDD
+461 
-470 PKQGKS
+470 
-476 TGVEGT
+476 EGT

-529 HGSEANDPKQGKS
+529 HGSQANDPKQGKS
-542 TRAEDTHKTAT
+542 TRTEDTHKTAT

-561 SHGSQAENSNELLT
+561 SHESQGENSNGLLT

-601 MDHEDQPGIQLL
+601 KDHEDQPGIQLL

-714 NAEPPSK
+714 NAEPPGK

-734 TSRSNKNVSGQGET
+734 TSRSNKNVLGQGET
-748 PMKDKQTKSR
+748 PMKDKQTKSGS
-758 IQRSDRGAN
+758 QRSDRGAN

-780 REGQKNDAS
+780 REGKKNDAS

-852 KYKNKTPSK
+852 KYKNKKPSK